1 MSGSSLAPCAPK
13 DLGLRATL
21 GAILGAGAAYTLGVN
36 WATCAIAGGLAAVS
50 IRIALIDLKMR
61 IILDRDL
68 LAMGTIG
75 LAWTGWVGS
84 DPAADCLI
92 AVVRGLGYAA
102 AFQAV
107 RLGYIRLRGRDGLG
121 FGDVKLVAA
130 AGPLLTVESFGLT
143 VAGAAISGLLFALV
157 RTRLKKRPISRYTY
171 IPFGSSLAL
180 TVYVFWFI
188 SL

>member
-1 MSGSSLAPCAPK
+1 MSGSSLAPRAPK

-21 GAILGAGAAYTLGVN
+21 GAILGASAAYALGVE
-36 WATCAIAGGLAAVS
+36 WTTCAIAGGLAAVS
-50 IRIALIDLKMR
+50 TRIALIDLKMR

-68 LAMGTIG
+68 LAMGAIG
-75 LAWTGWVGS
+75 LVWTGRVGS
-84 DPAADCLI
+84 DAAADCLI

-107 RLGYIRLRGRDGLG
+107 RLGYDRLRGRDGLG

-130 AGPLLTVESFGLT
+130 AGPLLTVELFGLT
-143 VAGAAISGLLFALV
+143 VAGAAMSGLLFAV
-157 RTRLKKRPISRYTY
+157 IRTRLKQRPISRYTY

-180 TVYVFWFI
+180 TIYAFWFTR
-188 SL
+188 L